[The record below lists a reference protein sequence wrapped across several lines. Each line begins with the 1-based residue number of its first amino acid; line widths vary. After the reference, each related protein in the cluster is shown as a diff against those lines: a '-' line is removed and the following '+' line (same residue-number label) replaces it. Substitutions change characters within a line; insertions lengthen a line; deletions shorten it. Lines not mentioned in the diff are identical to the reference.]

1 MVDTT
6 LGPCHYSEDM
16 SEQATLMAVLKDGT
30 GWIPICEDHKSDAES
45 DGYTPQEVVDVPDAM
60 EQNKDMPAPEKDT
73 DGDSEDADESDDEAG
88 ESEGGEEATDEDE
101 DDKVDDKDD
110 DD

>member
-45 DGYTPQEVVDVPDAM
+45 DGYSPQEVTDVPDAM
-60 EQNKDMPAPEKDT
+60 EQNKDLPAPEPDSE
-73 DGDSEDADESDDEAG
+73 DSEDAEA
-88 ESEGGEEATDEDE
+88 AE
-101 DDKVDDKDD
+101 DDG
-110 DD
+110 

>member
-16 SEQATLMAVLKDGT
+16 SEKATMLAVLKDGT

-45 DGYTPQEVVDVPDAM
+45 DGYTPQEVVDLPNAM
-60 EQNKDMPAPEKDT
+60 DVN
-73 DGDSEDADESDDEAG
+73 G
-88 ESEGGEEATDEDE
+88 DEDE
-101 DDKVDDKDD
+101 ADGTDDTDTNTDTSSAEDSDSDASNSTEDSDD
-110 DD
+110 

>member
-16 SEQATLMAVLKDGT
+16 SEKATMLAVLKDGT

-45 DGYTPQEVVDVPDAM
+45 DGYTPQEVVDLPNAM
-60 EQNKDMPAPEKDT
+60 DVN
-73 DGDSEDADESDDEAG
+73 G
-88 ESEGGEEATDEDE
+88 DEDE
-101 DDKVDDKDD
+101 DDGTDDTDTNTNTNTDTNIDD
-110 DD
+110 SSPEDSDD